1 LYYATFFM
9 AVQPCG
15 DKNNIFP
22 DVATIIV
29 SRRLSVFYFIF
40 NLSDIVIFY
49 GYLKDEVDIST
60 YLYKDNKIQGSPS
73 KMIILMLSIIDST
86 YLHLFY
92 SNFDILNFPDGI
104 LYLP

>member
-1 LYYATFFM
+1 M

-40 NLSDIVIFY
+40 NLSNIVIFY
-49 GYLKDEVDIST
+49 GYLNDEVDIST
-60 YLYKDNKIQGSPS
+60 YLYKDNKIQGGPS
-73 KMIILMLSIIDST
+73 KMIILMLSIIV
-86 YLHLFY
+86 YLFY
-92 SNFDILNFPDGI
+92 SNYSDILNFPDGI